1 MKITYSKVFND
12 VLLIDLKKN
21 SDQRGYFVES
31 YKNSFFK
38 DKIDN
43 EFVQENDCF
52 SYHKGT
58 LRGLHCQKPPNNQSK
73 LIKVTSG
80 KIFDVIIDIRVN
92 CSTYGTSESF
102 ILEPHE
108 SALYIP
114 SGFLHGYITLE
125 DSTTV
130 SYKTD
135 NYYDQRNEVVVDFLD
150 PDLAIDIPLT
160 VKDSLIMS
168 EKDKNGTRFS
178 DFLSPFGD
186 NE

>member
-58 LRGLHCQKPPNNQSK
+58 IS
-73 LIKVTSG
+73 
-80 KIFDVIIDIRVN
+80 VN
-92 CSTYGTSESF
+92 C
-102 ILEPHE
+102 
-108 SALYIP
+108 
-114 SGFLHGYITLE
+114 
-125 DSTTV
+125 
-130 SYKTD
+130 
-135 NYYDQRNEVVVDFLD
+135 
-150 PDLAIDIPLT
+150 
-160 VKDSLIMS
+160 
-168 EKDKNGTRFS
+168 
-178 DFLSPFGD
+178 
-186 NE
+186 